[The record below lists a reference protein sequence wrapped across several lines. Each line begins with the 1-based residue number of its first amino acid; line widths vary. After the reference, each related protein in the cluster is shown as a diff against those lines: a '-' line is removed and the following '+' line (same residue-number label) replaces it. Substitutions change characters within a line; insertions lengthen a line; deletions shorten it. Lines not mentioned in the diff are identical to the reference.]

1 MTKKQKQTKTSRK
14 TKKNI
19 SNGIQESTGY
29 TLNYISLHNLR
40 KKYLAVVNY
49 TTTLCSIDSPILV
62 HS

>member
-1 MTKKQKQTKTSRK
+1 MT
-14 TKKNI
+14 TKKNNKLKHQENKKKM

-29 TLNYISLHNLR
+29 TLNYIRLNNLR